1 MPSQPSVPGHQVKAF
16 QLDDGWILLN
26 KHPHVIKPLPFPP
39 RPCPVCQSTL
49 SKLLFEQRFGTLSEG
64 SLLAGYDVVVCAA
77 CGCAFADRIPEQSVF
92 DEHYSRMSKY
102 EYTHRGGEESPYDGG
117 RFDIIAKYLS
127 EQIENRETR
136 ILDVGCATGGL
147 LDRLRLLGYANVTGL
162 DPSAGCAELAKQC
175 YDLSVHIG
183 TAFENDLPKRSYDLV
198 IVVGVLEHIRNVSAA
213 VAKLDELVSPA
224 GLIFAEVPDATAFSE
239 WPDAP
244 YQEFSIE
251 HVNFFGPASLENLM
265 KAAGYTLV
273 KMDRPPRQFTRT
285 TVMPSA
291 AGLFRRT
298 SEQSLP
304 VSHDRESE
312 PALRAYLAQ
321 SVEEEKR
328 ISGKI
333 AGLIQAR
340 QEMAVWGVGTH
351 TLHLMEST
359 SLADAHITV
368 FVDVNS
374 KYHGKE
380 LFGRPVISPREMA
393 ARPEPI
399 LVSSRA
405 FQSDIVNTIRNE
417 ALLGNPL
424 ILLYPQEG

>member
-1 MPSQPSVPGHQVKAF
+1 V
-16 QLDDGWILLN
+16 
-26 KHPHVIKPLPFPP
+26 
-39 RPCPVCQSTL
+39 
-49 SKLLFEQRFGTLSEG
+49 LFEQRFGTLSEG
-64 SLLAGYDVVVCAA
+64 SLLAGYDVVVCAR

-102 EYTHRGGEESPYDGG
+102 EYAHRGGEESPFDAA

-127 EQIENRETR
+127 EQIEDRETR
-136 ILDVGCATGGL
+136 VLDVGCATGGL
-147 LDRLRLLGYANVTGL
+147 LDRLRRLGYANVTGL
-162 DPSAGCAELAKQC
+162 DPSPGCAKLAKQV
-175 YDLSVHIG
+175 YDLPVSTG

-198 IVVGVLEHIRNVSAA
+198 IVVGVLEHIRDAAAA
-213 VAKLDELVSPA
+213 VARLDELVSPA
-224 GLIFAEVPDATAFSE
+224 GTIFAEVPDATAFSE

-251 HVNFFGPASLENLM
+251 HVNFFGPGSLENLM
-265 KAAGYTLV
+265 KIAGYELI

-298 SEQSLP
+298 GDQPLPISRDTESEQG
-304 VSHDRESE
+304 
-312 PALRAYLAQ
+312 LRAYIAQ
-321 SVEEEKR
+321 SVNEEKR
-328 ISGKI
+328 ISRKI
-333 AGLIQAR
+333 AELIQTR
-340 QEMAVWGVGTH
+340 QEIAVWGVGTH

-380 LFGRPVISPREMA
+380 LFGRQVISPREMA
-393 ARPEPI
+393 PRPEPI

-417 ALLGNPL
+417 VQLDNPL
-424 ILLYPQEG
+424 ILLYPEGI

>member
-1 MPSQPSVPGHQVKAF
+1 M
-16 QLDDGWILLN
+16 
-26 KHPHVIKPLPFPP
+26 
-39 RPCPVCQSTL
+39 
-49 SKLLFEQRFGTLSEG
+49 LFEQRFGTLSEG
-64 SLLAGYDVVVCAA
+64 SLLAGYDVAVCVG

-102 EYTHRGGEESPYDGG
+102 EYAHQGGEESPFDAA

-136 ILDVGCATGGL
+136 MLDVGCATGGL
-147 LDRLRLLGYANVTGL
+147 LDRLRRLGYANVTGL
-162 DPSAGCAELAKQC
+162 DPSPGCAKLAKQV
-175 YDLSVHIG
+175 YDLSVHTG

-198 IVVGVLEHIRNVSAA
+198 IVVGVLEHIRDVSAA
-213 VAKLDELVSPA
+213 VAKLGELVSPA
-224 GLIFAEVPDATAFSE
+224 GMIFAEVPDATAFSE

-251 HVNFFGPASLENLM
+251 HVNFFGPSSLENLM
-265 KAAGYTLV
+265 KVAGYELI

-291 AGLFRRT
+291 AGLFRRAGDQPLPISRDAE
-298 SEQSLP
+298 SEQG
-304 VSHDRESE
+304 
-312 PALRAYLAQ
+312 LRAYIAQ
-321 SVEEEKR
+321 SMKEEKR

-333 AGLIQAR
+333 AELIRAR
-340 QEMAVWGVGTH
+340 QEIAVWGVGTH

-359 SLADAHITV
+359 RLADAHITV

-380 LFGRPVISPREMA
+380 LFGRPIISPREMA
-393 ARPEPI
+393 SRHEPI

-417 ALLGNPL
+417 AKLDNPL
-424 ILLYPQEG
+424 ILFYSEGM

>member
-1 MPSQPSVPGHQVKAF
+1 M
-16 QLDDGWILLN
+16 
-26 KHPHVIKPLPFPP
+26 
-39 RPCPVCQSTL
+39 
-49 SKLLFEQRFGTLSEG
+49 LFEQRFGTLSEG
-64 SLLAGYDVVVCAA
+64 SLLAGYDVVVCAG

-102 EYTHRGGEESPYDGG
+102 EYAHRGGEESPFDAA

-127 EQIENRETR
+127 EQIEDRETR
-136 ILDVGCATGGL
+136 VLDVGCATGGL
-147 LDRLRLLGYANVTGL
+147 LDRLRRLGYANVTGL
-162 DPSAGCAELAKQC
+162 DPSPGCAKLAKEV
-175 YDLSVHIG
+175 YDLPVHTG
-183 TAFENDLPKRSYDLV
+183 TAFENDLPKRGYDLV
-198 IVVGVLEHIRNVSAA
+198 IVVGVLEHIRDVAAA

-224 GLIFAEVPDATAFSE
+224 GMIFAEVPDATAFSE

-251 HVNFFGPASLENLM
+251 HVNFFGPGSLENLM
-265 KAAGYTLV
+265 KAAGYALI

-291 AGLFRRT
+291 AGLFQRT
-298 SEQSLP
+298 ENQPLSISRDAESEQG
-304 VSHDRESE
+304 
-312 PALRAYLAQ
+312 LRAYIAQ
-321 SVEEEKR
+321 SVHEEKR

-333 AGLIQAR
+333 AELIQAR
-340 QEMAVWGVGTH
+340 QEIAVWGVGTH

-359 SLADAHITV
+359 PLQEAHITV

-380 LFGRPVISPREMA
+380 LFGRRVISPREMA
-393 ARPEPI
+393 PRPEPI

-417 ALLGNPL
+417 AKLDNPL
-424 ILLYPQEG
+424 ILLYPEGV